1 MDLYKEILVNILE
14 QENVEITF
22 TNLTINTEKI
32 IENQCYKALN
42 EIKSIIEDDSLDD
55 KECFMKI
62 EKIVTTLENIGSN
75 GGNRHDFGREFLCLI
90 LKIKR
95 QV

>member
-22 TNLTINTEKI
+22 TNLTINSEKI

-75 GGNRHDFGREFLCLI
+75 GGNRHDFG
-90 LKIKR
+90 
-95 QV
+95 

>member
-75 GGNRHDFGREFLCLI
+75 GGNRHDFG
-90 LKIKR
+90 
-95 QV
+95 